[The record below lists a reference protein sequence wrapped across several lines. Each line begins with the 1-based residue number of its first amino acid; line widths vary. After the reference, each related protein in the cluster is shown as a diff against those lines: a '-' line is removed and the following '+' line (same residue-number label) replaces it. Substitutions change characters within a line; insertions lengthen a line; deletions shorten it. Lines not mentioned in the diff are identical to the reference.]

1 MNKLC
6 LAVML
11 AVAGLIGAAEVAS
24 AARYPLNS
32 WTSTG
37 NPFWSC
43 AVGCYHT
50 AFDAQGGAGTSVYA
64 PFGGQI
70 KEAKY
75 HSGYGGTIIGETYLA
90 GETITWVIGH
100 VDGSGGF
107 SVRAGQWVS
116 EGQYIGKL
124 APKGYWTGNYAAHCH
139 FGIHKS
145 GYNPGGTACGGGWIY
160 QGYSAGCDW
169 GNWLNPGLA
178 VPFANTHYQQGDIY
192 KVGYPVTHMQYS
204 CGMDYREYNG
214 GSFGRCMIAMGD
226 NGSWLVRTGFYDKY
240 VAMGGPCSAL
250 GKPRSNEYSWY
261 APQFGR
267 TVARQNFNGGYML
280 WHNNTAYV
288 YNNGGARIASA
299 EPVVGEPLAARYELS
314 LAISPNPV
322 QAWTRIEFTLP
333 SASTVEL
340 GLYDVSGRLVAQLA
354 GGEHAAGPHAV
365 DWQLVDQSGS
375 RVKAGM
381 YFVRLAIP
389 DRLITKKLVIAQ

>member
-64 PFGGQI
+64 PFGGYV

-75 HSGYGGTIIGETYLA
+75 HGGYGGTIIGETYLA

-100 VDGSGGF
+100 VDGSAGF
-107 SVRAGQWVS
+107 SVWAGQWVS

-124 APKGYWTGNYAAHCH
+124 APKGYWTGNYPAHCH
-139 FGIHKS
+139 FGIHKG

-169 GNWLNPGLA
+169 GNWLNPMLA
-178 VPFANTHYQQGDIY
+178 VPFANTHYQQGDVW
-192 KVGYPVTHMQYS
+192 KVGYSVTHMQYS
-204 CGMDYREYNG
+204 CGMDYREYDG
-214 GSFGRCMIAMGD
+214 GSYGRCMIAMGN
-226 NGSWLVRTGFYDKY
+226 NGSWLVRTGFYNKY
-240 VAMGGPCSAL
+240 KALGGPCSRL
-250 GKPRSNEYSWY
+250 GKPESNEYWY
-261 APQFGR
+261 WDPTR
-267 TVARQNFNGGYML
+267 VSYVSRQNFQYGYMV
-280 WHNNTAYV
+280 WWQNAAYV
-288 YNNGGARIASA
+288 YLYGGGMLSA
-299 EPVVGEPLAARYELS
+299 QPSESEPQSSPDFSMALVENPIRSGATIRYS
-314 LAISPNPV
+314 LAEAGEVSI
-322 QAWTRIEFTLP
+322 Q
-333 SASTVEL
+333 
-340 GLYDVSGRLVAQLA
+340 LYDLSGRLVRTLERGQHQA
-354 GGEHAAGPHAV
+354 GQRTVSWNVRDEGGM
-365 DWQLVDQSGS
+365 
-375 RVKAGM
+375 RVRSGM
-381 YFVRLAIP
+381 YFVRLQFGAQA
-389 DRLITKKLVIAQ
+389 ITKKIVVAE